1 MNLNQSIAAQA
12 LAIAAALPEATDRD
26 KRLAKLKRYIRV
38 IYETLPERPG
48 GMTRPEIIEATG
60 FACGSVK
67 YALWALQKADLV
79 AGTPKVARDF
89 SKYWRV

>member
-1 MNLNQSIAAQA
+1 MIA
-12 LAIAAALPEATDRD
+12 
-26 KRLAKLKRYIRV
+26 
-38 IYETLPERPG
+38 PG

-60 FACGSVK
+60 FACSSVK

>member
-1 MNLNQSIAAQA
+1 MIPMSIAAQA
-12 LAIAAALPEATDRD
+12 MAISTAPAVATDLE
-26 KRLAKLKRYIRV
+26 KRVAKLKRYVRV

>member
-1 MNLNQSIAAQA
+1 MIPMSIPAQA
-12 LAIAAALPEATDRD
+12 MAISTAPAVATDRD
-26 KRLAKLKRYIRV
+26 KRVAKLKRYIRV

>member
-1 MNLNQSIAAQA
+1 MMSTSIAAQA
-12 LAIAAALPEATDRD
+12 MAISTAPAVATDRD

-89 SKYWRV
+89 SRYWRV